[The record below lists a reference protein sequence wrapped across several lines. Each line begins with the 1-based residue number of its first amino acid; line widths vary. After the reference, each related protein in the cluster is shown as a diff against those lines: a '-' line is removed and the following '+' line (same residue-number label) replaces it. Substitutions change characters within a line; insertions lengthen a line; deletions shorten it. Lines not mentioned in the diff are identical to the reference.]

1 MRAKK
6 TGRALLNG
14 VILILMVMLA
24 GTVAFAEEPEDPEG
38 TECAPFT
45 SYAPMIFQKVWDDG
59 LDPSKRPDEITIK
72 VRCVC
77 VHSDPFEECTKEDEL
92 QTLTL
97 SAANGWKIPADPDH
111 KMMFDSED
119 LIDGYILTDFR
130 LSAVPASG
138 GSANLCTLTNTR
150 GYTIYYE
157 WTGLEDFEDNPS
169 LADEWAVFAE
179 ENNITPPNN
188 VSHKYGEIVQ
198 KVDRQYGPDE
208 DNIVYIRG
216 QFYEFSGWKLDED
229 EAAAYDIDDSGKFEM
244 PIRDLHYTGEWKPL
258 ENSVVVLEWAQD
270 LTGPMPFTAEMI
282 KSGEIPL
289 TEEYLKT
296 YRYKTLGVEPN
307 GTGSGITYR
316 IPGNGTSFE
325 CGAYTSPDYADE
337 IPLLNDGEMYDL
349 SNGTVYLMA
358 MWSSSSYYSIT
369 YACERDY
376 NIASVPTNSG
386 YALNVISPQLLTY
399 SEDNIPGRHYKAG
412 DRVYLPDAKDNF
424 EWKGLGKAW
433 NLKYVS
439 LDLYQEFNKWE
450 PSVKSVTIEQDEDGR
465 YYFDMPAKDLTL
477 TAKYQKTT
485 YSPPANSH
493 TVTYKL
499 GTGEGGNDDILLNG
513 QKFLVFDD
521 YEYDLPAGTTETL
534 LARSDPPE
542 VGGGGSSTQVY
553 MPGFPLRVGPE
564 SNATY
569 YVFKGW
575 TFSPEVELISEEG
588 QVPGQEDPILPSF
601 VMPDE
606 DVTITGIWEEST
618 LHDITYKAVDVN
630 DDSIP
635 LGDDFFLAAANQ
647 AIRVMNHAQI
657 GPYSSLELL
666 FELGR
671 GNQLWGSDAH
681 ALNKGVTDEHY
692 FFRLFESYLPDEP
705 WEKRPPL
712 TVTHKGMTYAY
723 RGWKATDSAGTVLT
737 KYNDVYWGGQYGWK
751 ISDTI
756 GSIPLDY
763 IIIPDDDITIT
774 TFWEAATYRVSY
786 ADGVEGELFET
797 DNHHMLD
804 LGDPTPAFRGTGEEP
819 TRPGYTFEGW
829 SPEVGDTV
837 TGCITYMP
845 IWEREE
851 DGYIVIYEDGVPGE
865 IVFRSQEFD
874 KNVEDPEHAEDL
886 LYAGDTTPRFPVLDK
901 ETDVG
906 ESKVDPETGENIPLR
921 DGYRFLG
928 WRLKTG
934 KYPDPEGVPG
944 GVHPIVKEV
953 DCRPVHTIVY
963 EAIWEKTDGPDEPD
977 PGDDEGYTVIY
988 KDGANGEAFAEQ
1000 TYNRKDDGETLIYA
1014 GDDTPPFQPKEG
1026 DDGPVRPG
1034 YRFIGWSILSG
1045 EEKDPDT
1052 IIEVREKVQAK
1063 DSDEDPPRTIIYEA
1077 RWERLL
1083 PEGTKCGVLV
1093 ISKTVTG
1100 GGNPEQEFT
1109 FNVTLTL
1116 PEDYSGEP
1124 ENEVSYIGL
1133 GGKAD
1138 GIIELDE
1145 NNRGTVTLKHGESV
1159 VIQRPSG
1166 TEYTVEEVLTSGYE
1180 TTVEESHNTS
1190 GVFKT
1195 CEVAMVRVINRWMSS
1210 GTPAQ
1215 YRVIHEY
1222 YTNGKYDG
1230 ATRPEDFDG
1239 FVGQRINPDSIPRNW
1254 RYMGNVYNFRDI
1266 TPSGLQVL
1274 TAGETLVFTLRYD
1287 RVEYTPSYPDPTPWP
1302 DPTPTPKPDP
1312 TPTPT
1317 PTPDPDPTPTPL
1329 PLPERPVDPGTG
1341 LVPYD
1346 PTVILEDLVP
1356 LAAPHLNITDHYAY
1370 IIGYPDGLVRPE
1382 GNVTRAEV
1390 ATIFLRLMLDEYREE
1405 NWSTENNF
1413 SDVAPTAWYNNA
1425 VSTCAKAGIIK
1436 GYPDGTFRPNENI
1449 TRAEFAAI
1457 AARFVSDDV
1466 PGYDYFT
1473 DMEGHWARVDVAR
1486 AVMAGWIRGEGRL
1499 FRPQDK
1505 ITRAET
1511 ATLVNRMINRFPDKD
1526 HLLPQM
1532 IRWPD
1537 NLESAWY
1544 YAEMQEATNSHDYE
1558 GGLLTMSEVWTY
1570 LLANRDWAALENEW
1584 SQAGDA
1590 PGGEVA
1596 PELQN
1601 GGTSSGES
1609 DDIQDILG
1617 DILGA

>member
-1 MRAKK
+1 
-6 TGRALLNG
+6 
-14 VILILMVMLA
+14 MLA
-24 GTVAFAEEPEDPEG
+24 GTVAFAEEPEEDAG
-38 TECAPFT
+38 CNITPFDT
-45 SYAPMIFQKVWDDG
+45 YAPLIIQKVWNDG
-59 LDPSKRPDEITIK
+59 LPADADRPKVTVKYTVRETGPFGEEAYYQMERTISAKDDWRLVLSGDVAFDSEYVEGYITDYKISADTIK
-72 VRCVC
+72 VDNREYYLCTITNTKGYTV
-77 VHSDPFEECTKEDEL
+77 SYDWEGLPDPENDRYGSTYKVLVEDAPRDERISFEEKYNIKPPSTVAYQGGDPVTKV
-92 QTLTL
+92 
-97 SAANGWKIPADPDH
+97 DH
-111 KMMFDSED
+111 KY
-119 LIDGYILTDFR
+119 G
-130 LSAVPASG
+130 P
-138 GSANLCTLTNTR
+138 
-150 GYTIYYE
+150 
-157 WTGLEDFEDNPS
+157 
-169 LADEWAVFAE
+169 E
-179 ENNITPPNN
+179 ENNIVCIDGTYYQFMGWEIDAATNKGLENDPDTFDMPYHNVHYTGRWEEISALKCRWEEWDNWHDVLSFVGIGCNPEIFPVEGATFEAGDVIPNLEKYLENYRYTFGQYFNDIGTPMGTSYYIDSYQIKDSEGNPIGLQ
-188 VSHKYGEIVQ
+188 SDGSLEIPAGGAVI
-198 KVDRQYGPDE
+198 
-208 DNIVYIRG
+208 DNIVWEKTEHSITCEATPHKDDKTISPYDLKAQLSYGLLSYRDENFPG
-216 QFYEFSGWKLDED
+216 QHYREGDVVPLPEANVGPLWLGHFSKTYSSWRRDRLLGKYYKCVDWEVTEKASGDPVSVDGGYFTMPDGDVIIKAIYKSTPEEDVDCPTVTYVCDVVDENGNPVMNSAPTPWQITDLDFNSEFSDSLKKPYYVEPGHKEYLYVFGKDKTRAEGAPSKQLSNWPGYEKGYYYVFEGWKVTGDD
-229 EAAAYDIDDSGKFEM
+229 GSSIDIIDGDGTLIDTDTMSLPYFEM
-244 PIRDLHYTGEWKPL
+244 PNCNVTVAGKWIRKENGLHNVTFEAVADNGSVLDSNFTEYVRNYSEGHRYSGDPPLLEGIRDQYYFFTVLTLGQIMTFDGDAYVYQGWTAATANGAPIDNSNEGVYWK
-258 ENSVVVLEWAQD
+258 NSTSD
-270 LTGPMPFTAEMI
+270 ISSRPFTN
-282 KSGEIPL
+282 
-289 TEEYLKT
+289 Y
-296 YRYKTLGVEPN
+296 
-307 GTGSGITYR
+307 
-316 IPGNGTSFE
+316 
-325 CGAYTSPDYADE
+325 
-337 IPLLNDGEMYDL
+337 
-349 SNGTVYLMA
+349 
-358 MWSSSSYYSIT
+358 
-369 YACERDY
+369 
-376 NIASVPTNSG
+376 
-386 YALNVISPQLLTY
+386 
-399 SEDNIPGRHYKAG
+399 
-412 DRVYLPDAKDNF
+412 
-424 EWKGLGKAW
+424 
-433 NLKYVS
+433 
-439 LDLYQEFNKWE
+439 
-450 PSVKSVTIEQDEDGR
+450 
-465 YYFDMPAKDLTL
+465 
-477 TAKYQKTT
+477 
-485 YSPPANSH
+485 
-493 TVTYKL
+493 
-499 GTGEGGNDDILLNG
+499 
-513 QKFLVFDD
+513 
-521 YEYDLPAGTTETL
+521 
-534 LARSDPPE
+534 
-542 VGGGGSSTQVY
+542 
-553 MPGFPLRVGPE
+553 
-564 SNATY
+564 
-569 YVFKGW
+569 
-575 TFSPEVELISEEG
+575 
-588 QVPGQEDPILPSF
+588 F

-606 DVTITGIWEEST
+606 DVVITT
-618 LHDITYKAVDVN
+618 H
-630 DDSIP
+630 
-635 LGDDFFLAAANQ
+635 
-647 AIRVMNHAQI
+647 
-657 GPYSSLELL
+657 
-666 FELGR
+666 
-671 GNQLWGSDAH
+671 
-681 ALNKGVTDEHY
+681 
-692 FFRLFESYLPDEP
+692 
-705 WEKRPPL
+705 WEK
-712 TVTHKGMTYAY
+712 
-723 RGWKATDSAGTVLT
+723 AT
-737 KYNDVYWGGQYGWK
+737 
-751 ISDTI
+751 
-756 GSIPLDY
+756 
-763 IIIPDDDITIT
+763 
-774 TFWEAATYRVSY
+774 FRVSY
-786 ADGVEGELFET
+786 GDGNLGNNFDQVDQGG
-797 DNHHMLD
+797 ND
-804 LGDPTPAFRGTGEEP
+804 LGIETPEFDPEAWGFPEGTYEQDENGKWIP
-819 TRPGYTFEGW
+819 VRPGYEFKGW
-829 SPEVGDTV
+829 SPEPTDEII
-837 TGCITYMP
+837 GCVTYMP
-845 IWEREE
+845 IWERQL
-851 DGYIVIYEDGVPGE
+851 GYIVIYEDGVPE
-865 IVFRSQEFD
+865 ETVFRNQEFD
-874 KNVEDPEHAEDL
+874 KNVEDPAHAEDL

-901 ETDVG
+901 DADVG
-906 ESKVDPETGENIPLR
+906 ESTVDPETGENIPVR
-921 DGYRFLG
+921 EGYRFLG
-928 WRLKTG
+928 WRLKSG
-934 KYPDPEGVPG
+934 QSPDPEGEPG
-944 GVHPIVKEV
+944 GV
-953 DCRPVHTIVY
+953 RPNVRDRECYETPPRTIVY
-963 EAIWEKTDGPDEPD
+963 EAIWEKTDGPEEPG

-988 KDGANGEAFAEQ
+988 RDGANGEAFAEQ

-1138 GIIELDE
+1138 GIIKLDE

-1302 DPTPTPKPDP
+1302 DPTPTPTPTPKPDP

-1436 GYPDGTFRPNENI
+1436 GYPDGTFRPDANI

>member
-72 VRCVC
+72 VNSVC
-77 VHSDPFEECTKEDEL
+77 NHTGLCEMNGIIDL
-92 QTLTL
+92 TLT
-97 SAANGWKIPADPDH
+97 AENGWKSEPDPDH

-119 LIDGYILTDFR
+119 LIDGYYLTDFR

-157 WTGLEDFEDNPS
+157 WTGLEAFEDNPR
-169 LADEWAVFAE
+169 LANEWAVFAE

-229 EAAAYDIDDSGKFEM
+229 EAAAYDIDDSGEFEM
-244 PIRDLHYTGEWKPL
+244 PIHDLHYTGEWVPL
-258 ENSVVVLEWAQD
+258 ENSVVVLEWTQD

-289 TEEYLKT
+289 TEEYLKN
-296 YRYKTLGVEPN
+296 YRYKTLGVEPD
-307 GTGSGITYR
+307 GTGSGVTYR
-316 IPGNGTSFE
+316 IPDSGNGFQ
-325 CGAYTSPDYADE
+325 CGAYASPDYADE

-376 NIASVPTNSG
+376 SIAPVPTNSG

-723 RGWKATDSAGTVLT
+723 RGWEATDSAGTVLT

-797 DNHHMLD
+797 DNHHKLD
-804 LGDPTPAFRGTGEEP
+804 LGAPTPAFRGTGEEP

-829 SPEVGDTV
+829 SPEVSDTV
-837 TGCITYMP
+837 TGCVTYMP

-851 DGYIVIYEDGVPGE
+851 LGYVVIYEDGVPGE

-1317 PTPDPDPTPTPL
+1317 PTPTPDPDPTPL

-1370 IIGYPDGLVRPE
+1370 IIGYPDGLVRSE